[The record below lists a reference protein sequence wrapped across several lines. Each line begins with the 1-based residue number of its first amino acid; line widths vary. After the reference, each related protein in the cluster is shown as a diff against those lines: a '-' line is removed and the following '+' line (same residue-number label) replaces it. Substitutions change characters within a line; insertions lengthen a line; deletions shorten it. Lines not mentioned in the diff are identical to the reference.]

1 MLEGTTITKEQLET
15 TRLAKYINQLRRKTS
30 NDQLA
35 RRSKNLLKKW
45 REMVIPNQNAVQ
57 PQPTANVP
65 LSHPSSTISPRSVS
79 NQNANRLAGNTSL
92 SNGGTPTTQ
101 HLSTWSPQN
110 VKGGVLSKENMIRRP
125 MPTTPQSSV
134 PHKSSSM
141 PMTTTTTP
149 KFPPPILNTNNG
161 SNSSLATS
169 HASPANVATINST
182 KVTSRSSSAQPISFA
197 NLISQAEGNQHID
210 GPNKVNPNTNSS
222 NRNIN
227 TIDITSNLSQ
237 SPKMPKIPRR
247 NNVPGA
253 TTIENN
259 RSTSPLFL
267 MGNRTSNFRLPPHND
282 VDDANSRPSFT
293 NVDHQTKLEQPNNNS
308 RKTFNGFGNMFMSNA
323 KPTVPITSSDI
334 HDSHSDSSS
343 MVMAPVSS
351 ASLSTTA
358 TTTTAAPASSI
369 EITDSQKHKKRKREE
384 KNKERNSNRRKDV
397 TSLGGTTFDNS
408 ISNSSSLGMFNSA
421 TNTTNTT
428 NLANIAPST
437 HKLSELTFSGKFS
450 KSDDAI
456 INIDTTSG
464 SSSPKQMIGDRTGS
478 LMQESPCGSPMLSVE
493 NSNESETG
501 DSLLKSSNLS
511 ATTTAPIVAV
521 PLDTLDSS
529 RLESSNMPT
538 PKKRGRKKGSTGVDR
553 NMSLAGPSS
562 NQPIFGSVSVLKS
575 KMDSM
580 RSVKKVKTTKE
591 LLAELQN
598 RKPTL
603 TGNGSG
609 STTSSPMLELPIQSL
624 VSPSSLCS
632 DNSQTNSTDMR
643 STTATPVSLQTA
655 PTPEP
660 HTDSLPN
667 NDQPK
672 KHAVDSKTT
681 EQQKGIDDEIMELKR
696 QLPPIN
702 FDAVNDWSDHDADVV
717 CTCKLIELE
726 PPVPNAVL
734 NSFDETTVEG
744 GEKVLQIEVKLTKI
758 DEQLPKVPPDLANA
772 TEIGK
777 SIKPPIQVQLQ
788 PPRMKSIFDLDFDD
802 DDDPIH
808 RFTTNADD
816 VKVEPV
822 DSAAKFSDPNNSN
835 SMPSSLKESEEC
847 NAEKAATDALSIPCL
862 PPPPIPVNEPTICQR
877 YEVVEDALC
886 PAKAH
891 FITSKNCVTQYH
903 VDTLHNCFIPNVNG
917 NWSVI
922 EPDDIKAE
930 TTDGHEFEELK
941 FVPKYDHMRLDKIP
955 KNMRDFDIGWYRQRK
970 LRKKVTKTDA
980 VDTQLTDC
988 GNVDQDETEVIS
1000 SRLSNSSQTNVIEHV
1015 THSDGRDELNCDL
1028 KTSCVDDGNVEDVSR
1043 INELEA
1049 MDGQSEECVASTDSR
1064 KRKGSKRKS
1073 VKYKIRK
1080 SSSDFSRDGAGGP
1093 YDGLGDGREP
1103 KIEAPTRIILKFSR
1117 QLTTDA
1123 DMEDG
1128 EDDDDDDDYDESD
1141 EDDDEGGET
1150 FDECEDEE
1158 EEDEIM
1164 EDVEDGSFVRDK
1176 DDLLEYNDPSNCH
1189 SKFNVNDNIREINIV
1204 ENNNDDNEKFVRNVD
1219 LSTDV
1224 MDVDHFKLRRFD
1236 EHDSRQSPSP
1246 TKCDDHLSSS
1256 SHRTPPTLPISQRL
1270 PVTNSDEVNDA
1281 DSNRIDIVTAP
1292 QSMDCDDNDDDDDDK
1307 TAERLPLENNE
1318 QLASFNNVSNE
1329 NESGIR
1335 PTSGQ
1340 EFKEWHEVVRVRSYN
1355 DELLTILPYVV
1366 ID

>member
-1 MLEGTTITKEQLET
+1 
-15 TRLAKYINQLRRKTS
+15 
-30 NDQLA
+30 
-35 RRSKNLLKKW
+35 
-45 REMVIPNQNAVQ
+45 
-57 PQPTANVP
+57 
-65 LSHPSSTISPRSVS
+65 
-79 NQNANRLAGNTSL
+79 
-92 SNGGTPTTQ
+92 
-101 HLSTWSPQN
+101 
-110 VKGGVLSKENMIRRP
+110 MI
-125 MPTTPQSSV
+125 
-134 PHKSSSM
+134 
-141 PMTTTTTP
+141 
-149 KFPPPILNTNNG
+149 
-161 SNSSLATS
+161 
-169 HASPANVATINST
+169 
-182 KVTSRSSSAQPISFA
+182 
-197 NLISQAEGNQHID
+197 
-210 GPNKVNPNTNSS
+210 
-222 NRNIN
+222 
-227 TIDITSNLSQ
+227 
-237 SPKMPKIPRR
+237 
-247 NNVPGA
+247 
-253 TTIENN
+253 
-259 RSTSPLFL
+259 
-267 MGNRTSNFRLPPHND
+267 
-282 VDDANSRPSFT
+282 
-293 NVDHQTKLEQPNNNS
+293 
-308 RKTFNGFGNMFMSNA
+308 
-323 KPTVPITSSDI
+323 
-334 HDSHSDSSS
+334 
-343 MVMAPVSS
+343 MAPVSS
-351 ASLSTTA
+351 ASLLTS
-358 TTTTAAPASSI
+358 TTTTVPATSI

-384 KNKERNSNRRKDV
+384 KNKERNSNRKKDV
-397 TSLGGTTFDNS
+397 TSLGATAFDHS

-428 NLANIAPST
+428 NLGSIAPST

-450 KSDDAI
+450 KSDDPI
-456 INIDTTSG
+456 INVDTTSG
-464 SSSPKQMIGDRTGS
+464 SSSPKQLIGVRTGV

-493 NSNESETG
+493 NSNESVTG
-501 DSLLKSSNLS
+501 DSLPKSSNLS
-511 ATTTAPIVAV
+511 ATAAPTIAV

-529 RLESSNMPT
+529 RLESSSMPT

-562 NQPIFGSVSVLKS
+562 SQPLFGSVSVLKS

-672 KHAVDSKTT
+672 KQAADSKTL
-681 EQQKGIDDEIMELKR
+681 EHQRGIDDEIVELKR
-696 QLPPIN
+696 QLPPID
-702 FDAVNDWSDHDADVV
+702 FDAVNNWSDHDADTV
-717 CTCKLIELE
+717 CTCKLIELD
-726 PPVPNAVL
+726 PPLANAVM
-734 NSFDETTVEG
+734 NSFDETAVDGG

-772 TEIGK
+772 TQMGK
-777 SIKPPIQVQLQ
+777 STKPPIPVQLQ

-808 RFTTNADD
+808 RFTTNTDD

-822 DSAAKFSDPNNSN
+822 EIAAKVSDPNNSN
-835 SMPSSLKESEEC
+835 SMPSSLKESDEC
-847 NAEKAATDALSIPCL
+847 NAETATTNALSVPCL
-862 PPPPIPVNEPTICQR
+862 PPPPIPVTEPTICQR

-891 FITSKNCVTQYH
+891 FITSKNCVTRYH
-903 VDTLHNCFIPNVNG
+903 VDTLHNCFLPNVNG

-922 EPDDIKAE
+922 ESDGIKSE
-930 TTDGHEFEELK
+930 STDGHEFEELK

-970 LRKKVTKTDA
+970 LRKKVGKTDA
-980 VDTQLTDC
+980 VDTYQPPDC
-988 GNVDQDETEVIS
+988 GNVDQVETEVIS
-1000 SRLSNSSQTNVIEHV
+1000 SRLSNSSQTNVIEHL

-1028 KTSCVDDGNVEDVSR
+1028 KTSCMDDGNVEDVSR

-1049 MDGQSEECVASTDSR
+1049 MDGQSEECVASTGSR

-1080 SSSDFSRDGAGGP
+1080 SSSDFSRDFDGASGP
-1093 YDGLGDGREP
+1093 YDGIGDGREP

-1117 QLTTDA
+1117 QVTTDA
-1123 DMEDG
+1123 DVEDG

-1141 EDDDEGGET
+1141 EDDDDGEET
-1150 FDECEDEE
+1150 FDECEDE
-1158 EEDEIM
+1158 DETM
-1164 EDVEDGSFVRDK
+1164 EDVEDGSFVHDK
-1176 DDLLEYNDPSNCH
+1176 DDLLEYNDQSNCH
-1189 SKFNVNDNIREINIV
+1189 SNDNIREINIV

-1236 EHDSRQSPSP
+1236 ADEHDSRLPS
-1246 TKCDDHLSSS
+1246 TKFDDHLSSS
-1256 SHRTPPTLPISQRL
+1256 SHRTPPTLPISQL
-1270 PVTNSDEVNDA
+1270 PVHGELLQSHSNELNHT
-1281 DSNRIDIVTAP
+1281 DSNRIGIATTP
-1292 QSMDCDDNDDDDDDK
+1292 QSMDCDDNDDNDDDDK
-1307 TAERLPLENNE
+1307 TGEQLPLENNE

-1335 PTSGQ
+1335 STLSQ